1 MPQPQLHSGTNA
13 ALSAHRL
20 RASELLVRADSK
32 STSLTTSGE
41 N

>member
-20 RASELLVRADSK
+20 RASELLVRADK